1 MKIIMHEEEMQML
14 VDKRKKWIN
23 ILLHFGCHADDLDDI
38 IQDMYLIVF
47 EKLNEGTNI
56 MYKDNSINY
65 YYIFKILRSLFINMK
80 RKEKNTVIVDLDYLS
95 KIESDQSNTETY
107 LKIEGEL
114 KTMYWYDRKIFEII
128 TEGENISTLSR
139 KTGISYYSLY
149 KTFKK
154 VKNKIKKLL

>member
-1 MKIIMHEEEMQML
+1 ML
-14 VDKRKKWIN
+14 VNKRKKWIN
-23 ILLHFGCHADDLDDI
+23 ILLHFGCDPKDFDDI
-38 IQDMYLIVF
+38 IQDMYLKVF

-56 MYKDNSINY
+56 MYKDDSINY

-80 RKEKNTVIVDLDYLS
+80 RREKNTVIVDLDYLY

-154 VKNKIKKLL
+154 VKNKIKRLLWNSEI